1 MDGDS
6 GNGDAGNDDED
17 DDAYAGDDGN
27 DDDGNSSCIV
37 SDYAWAGLQRAKGS
51 EIIVSDE
58 WKICLCSHELQSTEK
73 GDWAQSI
80 QPGVRHGICQKFY
93 TVGFSG

>member
-1 MDGDS
+1 MTMDGDS

-51 EIIVSDE
+51 EIIIVSDE
-58 WKICLCSHELQSTEK
+58 
-73 GDWAQSI
+73 
-80 QPGVRHGICQKFY
+80 
-93 TVGFSG
+93 